1 MMMIA
6 LRLRFFFPRECT
18 AMADHQF
25 KEPYNIF
32 HFLGLL
38 AVLLI
43 PTAPATLTWIK
54 ILAQ

>member
-1 MMMIA
+1 
-6 LRLRFFFPRECT
+6 
-18 AMADHQF
+18 MADHQF